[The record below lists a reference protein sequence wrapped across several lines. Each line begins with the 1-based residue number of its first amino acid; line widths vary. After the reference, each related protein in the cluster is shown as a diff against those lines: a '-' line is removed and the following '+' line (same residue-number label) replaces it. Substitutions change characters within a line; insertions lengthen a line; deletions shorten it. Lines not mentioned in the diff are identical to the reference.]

1 MLQFKEKWPKFQIV
15 NQRYEQ
21 QDNNYRYYQHSKP
34 RPSYQ
39 PQPYWFFCS
48 HVKTRGMRFK
58 PVPEFKQPASHSH
71 VQKKQRNNNFNWT
84 YSIDMRAPSQP
95 YRCTKESVVQY
106 PSSLSTILFSN
117 KAVIFQYFQMHLL

>member
-71 VQKKQRNNNFNWT
+71 VQKTTEQQLQLDLFHRYEGTFT
-84 YSIDMRAPSQP
+84 
-95 YRCTKESVVQY
+95 
-106 PSSLSTILFSN
+106 TI
-117 KAVIFQYFQMHLL
+117 